1 MNRPESVSLASL
13 ARQLLSFFF
22 YSGQC
27 KDNVVG
33 FFNYRDASDISWYF
47 YLVTLGGGGWGVGG
61 GGGKGGGRVCGFV
74 ESKKTM
80 YIKIFAD
87 SATYIQVTSG
97 CVQTWQILSG
107 QK

>member
-1 MNRPESVSLASL
+1 M
-13 ARQLLSFFF
+13 
-22 YSGQC
+22 
-27 KDNVVG
+27 
-33 FFNYRDASDISWYF
+33 
-47 YLVTLGGGGWGVGG
+47 GG

-80 YIKIFAD
+80 YIKIFAV